1 MNRLDRQT
9 RELVIHMLCEG
20 SSMRAVS
27 RVTGCSKNTVMKL
40 LVNAGQ
46 VCSIYQDEVL
56 RKLRTRRI
64 QIDEIWSFCYAKKKN
79 VGAAKAAPEGAGDVW
94 TWTALDADS
103 RLLIT
108 WLVGTRSQECAIAF
122 LEDLAA
128 RVPRKGLQLS
138 SDAYAA
144 YEDVVDQVFGP
155 AIHYGQ
161 LVKVFDATS
170 AGHVDKNSPA
180 PDEWIYKTSISGKQD
195 ENHISTSYIERYNL
209 TMRTN
214 IRWFTRRTIAFSK
227 KVENHAYAVSLHAMY
242 YNFCRIHQTLRVT
255 PAMEAGVTKKLWK
268 VEDIVAL
275 IEEKEEVERPKERG
289 PYKKKAA
296 A

>member
-1 MNRLDRQT
+1 MNRLARKKRVQI
-9 RELVIHMLCEG
+9 LHMLCEG
-20 SSMRAVS
+20 SSIRSIS
-27 RVTGCSKNTVMKL
+27 RITGTAKNTVMKL
-40 LVNAGQ
+40 LVDAGQ
-46 VCSIYQDEVL
+46 VCSFYQDEVL
-56 RKLRTRRI
+56 SKLRTRRI
-64 QIDEIWSFCYAKKKN
+64 QLDEIWSFCYAKKKN

-108 WLVGTRSQECAIAF
+108 WLVGTRSHECAIAF

-144 YEDVVDQVFGP
+144 YEGVVDQVFGP

-170 AGHVDKNSPA
+170 AGHIDKNSPA
-180 PDEWIYKTSISGKQD
+180 PDNWIQKTIISGNPDKD
-195 ENHISTSYIERYNL
+195 HISTSYVERHNL

-214 IRWFTRRTIAFSK
+214 IRRFTRRTIAFSK
-227 KVENHAYAVSLHAMY
+227 KVENHANAVSLHAMY
-242 YNFCRIHQTLRVT
+242 YNFCKIHGTLQVT
-255 PAMEAGVTKKLWK
+255 PAMEAGVTKKLWN
-268 VEDIVAL
+268 VEDIVKL
-275 IEEKEEVERPKERG
+275 IEETEEAERPKTRR
-289 PYKKKAA
+289 PYKKKA
-296 A
+296 